1 MVGITEVIFI
11 LSVLK
16 NQFIPAGLNL
26 ININFVMKTS
36 VNWESLKSNFL
47 NLGALLIASSG
58 VNFVIVT
65 PSFADTVE
73 QFSDAGIV
81 SKGQSQVNESI
92 QKDWQLLFQDIINKP
107 APPSGKDHIFNQPIT
122 EEIYLV
128 VRLGEKRVYVYQG
141 KNSIKSYPIAVGKP
155 GYETPQGS
163 FNIFSRQIDPTF
175 KNFKTGAIIP
185 PGKNNPLGNRWIG
198 VWSDGKTQIGF
209 HGTNNPES
217 IGRAVSH
224 GCIRM
229 HNKDVMALYE
239 KVKIGTLVRIEP

>member
-1 MVGITEVIFI
+1 MVGITEPIFI

-16 NQFIPAGLNL
+16 NQNIPAGLNL

-36 VNWESLKSNFL
+36 VNWEFFKSNFW
-47 NLGALLIASSG
+47 NLGALFIASSG
-58 VNFVIVT
+58 VNFVIIA
-65 PSFADTVE
+65 PYEADT
-73 QFSDAGIV
+73 IV
-81 SKGQSQVNESI
+81 IDKQSQENENL
-92 QKDWQLLFQDIINKP
+92 QKDWQLLLKDIINKP
-107 APPSGKDHIFNQPIT
+107 VQHKGKDNIFNQPIA
-122 EEIYLV
+122 EEIHLV
-128 VRLGEKRVYVYQG
+128 VKLGEKRVYVYQG

-209 HGTNNPES
+209 HGTNRPQS

-239 KVKIGTLVRIEP
+239 KVKIGTLVQIVP

>member
-1 MVGITEVIFI
+1 MVGITEPIFI

-16 NQFIPAGLNL
+16 NQNIPAGLNL

-36 VNWESLKSNFL
+36 VNWEFFKSNFW
-47 NLGALLIASSG
+47 NLGALFIASSG
-58 VNFVIVT
+58 VNFVIVA
-65 PSFADTVE
+65 PSFADT
-73 QFSDAGIV
+73 IV
-81 SKGQSQVNESI
+81 IDKQSQENENL
-92 QKDWQLLFQDIINKP
+92 QKDWQLLLKDIINKP
-107 APPSGKDHIFNQPIT
+107 VLPSAKDNIFNQPIA
-122 EEIYLV
+122 EEIHLV

-209 HGTNNPES
+209 HGTNTPKS

-239 KVKIGTLVRIEP
+239 KVKIGTLVQIVP